1 MSLNRRVFTQTIAA
15 VGVTAAAPAM
25 AAATIEV
32 TMKNNPKAIFV
43 PARFSHASFTL
54 RSRSNSKRIGFAAL
68 PQPIWGA
75 AGHTSGTLNKLISSA
90 VAATLFSRALA
101 SGA

>member
-1 MSLNRRVFTQTIAA
+1 MSLNRRVFTQSIAA

-43 PARFSHASFTL
+43 PARL
-54 RSRSNSKRIGFAAL
+54 RSPRRARPRATCGRRATCRSAR
-68 PQPIWGA
+68 PPE
-75 AGHTSGTLNKLISSA
+75 
-90 VAATLFSRALA
+90 
-101 SGA
+101 